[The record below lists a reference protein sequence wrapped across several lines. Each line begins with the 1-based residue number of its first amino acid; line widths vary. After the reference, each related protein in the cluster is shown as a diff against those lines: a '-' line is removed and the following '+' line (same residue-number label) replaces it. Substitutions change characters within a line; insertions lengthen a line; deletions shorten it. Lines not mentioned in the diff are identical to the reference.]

1 MAPQFLKQTAMAASI
16 AALALTSGLAEAS
29 HFRGGAMIASVS
41 ASGLLTVN
49 ATTFWRTTAVAD
61 IDEGGAVQVSG
72 VGSMTQQGSQVN
84 DTSDSR
90 FTKVTSVHTIQLSG
104 SGLYTI
110 NASSCCRVSGIQNF
124 AGGSSTS
131 WQLTSQVRWNGSTA
145 ITPILF
151 NFSNVQPEVLRNAN
165 YNDNLDALAGAPGLT
180 LNYDQALNPVIG
192 SQPPGYTL
200 NAATGAM
207 FISAANTATYAD
219 NPSNPGAD
227 YSFSGNIFA
236 TNAAGQLVGQVEY
249 EWLFDAVNTA
259 GNNAPSINDQI
270 INALIGDNIVTTVTA
285 SDDGLPTPPGALT
298 WTDIGLLGSL
308 GTCDNAPVFNT
319 ATQAFSWN
327 TTGCTAGTYI
337 YQMQTSDGSLTDAG
351 VLTINLAQRGTTVP
365 EPATLSLVALS
376 LFGLSAARRRKI

>member
-1 MAPQFLKQTAMAASI
+1 MAPQFLKQTALAAGM
-16 AALALTSGLAEAS
+16 ALALTSGVAEAS

-41 ASGLLTVN
+41 ATGLLTVN
-49 ATTFWRTTAVAD
+49 ATTFWRPTAVAD
-61 IDEGGAVQVSG
+61 IDEGGSIAVAG
-72 VGSMTQQGSQVN
+72 VGSMVQQGVQVN
-84 DTSDSR
+84 DTSDIR

-104 SGLYTI
+104 AGLYEMT
-110 NASSCCRVSGIQNF
+110 ASSCCRVSGIQNF

-131 WQLTSQVRWNGSTA
+131 WQLTSQIRWNGSTA

-165 YNDNLDALAGAPGLT
+165 YNDNLDALAGAAGLT
-180 LNYDQALNPVIG
+180 LSYDQALNPVIN

-207 FISAANTATYAD
+207 FISAANTAGYLD
-219 NPSNPGAD
+219 NNAGNVGAD

-285 SDDGLPTPPGALT
+285 SDDGLPNPPGALT

-327 TTGCTAGTYI
+327 TTGCAAGTYI
-337 YQMQTSDGSLTDAG
+337 YQMQASDGSLTDAG

-376 LFGLSAARRRKI
+376 LFGLSAARRRKV